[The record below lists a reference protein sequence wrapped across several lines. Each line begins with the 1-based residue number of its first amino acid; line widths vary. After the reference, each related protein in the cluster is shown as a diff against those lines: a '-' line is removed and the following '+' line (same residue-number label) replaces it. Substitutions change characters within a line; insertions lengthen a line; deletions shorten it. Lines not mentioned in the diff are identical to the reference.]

1 MSYDIAHRTTYT
13 SNPKPTTTE
22 KQSFAGG
29 DFQTFLTMLTAQIKN
44 QDPMSPMESTDFA
57 VQLATFSNVEQQVKT
72 NDLLTAMVEGATG
85 SGLVGLSSWIGQK
98 VRTTAPV
105 SFDGSALT
113 LNIAPKADADQVA
126 LITLDQNGREIG
138 RENIGP
144 GTGEIDWVGKRA
156 DGTDLPSGLYQFR
169 IESMRQ
175 GKVIGTDNVPA
186 YTTVTG
192 AELENGT
199 PVLLL
204 SGGGRSLVEQ
214 ISGLRK

>member
-1 MSYDIAHRTTYT
+1 MSYDVAQNTPYT
-13 SNPKPTTTE
+13 SNQKSLTTE

-72 NDLLTAMVEGATG
+72 NDLLTEMIAGDTGA
-85 SGLVGLSSWIGQK
+85 SLVDLSSWIGQK

-105 SFDGSALT
+105 WFDGTALT
-113 LNIAPKADADQVA
+113 LNIAPKTDADQVA
-126 LITLDQNGREIG
+126 LITLDKNGREIG

-144 GTGEIDWVGKRA
+144 GTGEVDWIGKRA
-156 DGTDLPSGLYQFR
+156 DGSNLPSGLYQFK
-169 IESMRQ
+169 IESMKQ

-192 AELENGT
+192 AELESGK

-214 ISGLRK
+214 VSGVRK